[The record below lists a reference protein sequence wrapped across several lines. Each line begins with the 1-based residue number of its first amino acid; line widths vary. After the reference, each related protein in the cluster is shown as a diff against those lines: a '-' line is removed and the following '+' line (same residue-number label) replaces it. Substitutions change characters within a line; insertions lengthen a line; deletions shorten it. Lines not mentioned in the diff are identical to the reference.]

1 MTTAYR
7 LATFSA
13 AGCPPFG
20 ALVVGERAV
29 AFKAVSAWAQRV
41 GSDLHSDGS
50 VLSVLDE
57 WQRNQ
62 PVLQRAADE
71 LASGDAAELSQAALP
86 VAALSHEAPVRSRNV
101 ICAGANYFK
110 HVVDIIVAQ
119 VSDETQGMNE
129 QQRREFGVRKMTD
142 RRNHGTPFFFV
153 KANSTMI
160 GPFDEVSL
168 PPDVTTMDWELELGV
183 VIGRR
188 ARFVK
193 REQALDYV
201 AGYMVV
207 NDVTI
212 RERVNRKDAREM
224 GMDWVGSKCAP
235 TALPTGP
242 YLVPSQF
249 VGDPQKLHITL
260 KHNGHVMQ
268 DEGTDDMIFPV
279 ARLIETLSTFMIL
292 QPGDLICTGSPAGNG
307 IHHGVLLKAG
317 DVMEGTISGPLEG
330 LGTQRN
336 ACIAEVLQK

>member
-1 MTTAYR
+1 MSTVYR

-20 ALVVGERAV
+20 ALVVGEKAV
-29 AFKAVSAWAQRV
+29 AFTAVKSYAQRIRA
-41 GSDLHSDGS
+41 DFHSDGS
-50 VLSVLDE
+50 TLSVLDAWE
-57 WQRNQ
+57 LNR
-62 PVLQRAADE
+62 PLLQRAAHE
-71 LASGDAAELSQAALP
+71 LASGVAADLVRAAVP
-86 VAALSHEAPVRSRNV
+86 VAALRFEAPVRSRNV

-119 VSDETQGMNE
+119 PSDETTGMDE
-129 QQRREFGVRKMTD
+129 AQRRAFGMQKMTN
-142 RRNHGTPFFFV
+142 RRNHGTPFFFI

-160 GPFDEVSL
+160 GPFDDVAL
-168 PPDVTTMDWELELGV
+168 PPDVSTMDWELELGV
-183 VIGRR
+183 VIGKR

-193 REQALDYV
+193 QSEALDYV
-201 AGYMVV
+201 GGYMVV

-242 YLVPSQF
+242 YLVPAEF
-249 VGDPQKLHITL
+249 VGDPQRLHVNL

-279 ARLIETLSTFMIL
+279 ARLIETLSKFMIL
-292 QPGDLICTGSPAGNG
+292 EPGDLICTGSPAGNG

-317 DVMEGTISGPLEG
+317 DVMEGTITGPVEG

-336 ACIAEVLQK
+336 ACVPEQA